1 MKQFCKYASAT
12 TDMDATIEK
21 PLEAMFSMHS
31 MLRLYS
37 KDKREKL
44 IRSRWLQI

>member
-21 PLEAMFSMHS
+21 PLEVMFSMHS

-37 KDKREKL
+37 KGKWEKL
-44 IRSRWLQI
+44 VRSEWLEI